1 MKPIF
6 FFALLLLLGA
16 CKTTHRDTQSVTQVQ
31 QYDSLAQYSQR
42 QHIQNLTLDQWQE
55 VEWEL
60 DSTIPCP
67 TDTLSPVPCP
77 SIPTLLQVKQ
87 GKTHKILMRAPHL
100 SLKLK
105 KATQQTSQ
113 EEQQTQDQRQEQ
125 HQVLQQHHFHKQET
139 TQQLLWKLFW
149 VVVIGMMVT
158 FIAKSEKQLSE

>member
-60 DSTIPCP
+60 DSTIPRP

-125 HQVLQQHHFHKQET
+125 RQVLQQHHFHKQET

>member
-60 DSTIPCP
+60 DSTIPRP

-125 HQVLQQHHFHKQET
+125 HQVLQQHHFHKQERET

-149 VVVIGMMVT
+149 VVVIGVMVT
-158 FIAKSEKQLSE
+158 FIAKSEK